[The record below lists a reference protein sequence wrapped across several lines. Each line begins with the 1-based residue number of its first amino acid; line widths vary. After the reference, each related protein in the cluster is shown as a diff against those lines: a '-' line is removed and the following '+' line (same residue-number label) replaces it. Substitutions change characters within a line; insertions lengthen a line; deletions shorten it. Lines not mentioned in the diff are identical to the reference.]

1 MKFFEPTVVTGFDSA
16 PSTFWIS
23 LPEALSL
30 PLELEPPPEEDDSSS
45 PPQAANAS
53 PRHEDRQQGEDGVRA
68 SFHVD
73 WMLLLGDTNRRPRD
87 RLCLAWILMPR
98 GVTARWRAAIAASAA
113 KVKSATTMHAA
124 SWPAVP

>member
-1 MKFFEPTVVTGFDSA
+1 MTGLRLGAVDLLDLVAGGAVGAARAGAAAGGGRLVVAAAGRERE
-16 PSTFWIS
+16 
-23 LPEALSL
+23 PEAQ
-30 PLELEPPPEEDDSSS
+30 D
-45 PPQAANAS
+45 
-53 PRHEDRQQGEDGVRA
+53 RHEGEDGVA

-87 RLCLAWILMPR
+87 RLWLAWILMPR

-113 KVKSATTMHAA
+113 KVRSATTMHAA